1 MEFTEEERKELEEK
15 YKEQRRAMWTGSRPS
30 NTESRK
36 EVGKSHRRCRTVL
49 ILPSQDLDS
58 HRTRTEPLFEN
69 QRTRIPSQAIA
80 NQSMQARLNAKDT
93 ARKDKGNT
101 VPATDYSD
109 TQQMI
114 QKIRRQREDI
124 WEGNSATRPRQR
136 QRWRAS
142 SGKAG
147 KFWKP
152 SQLEDE
158 KKPRRWKLALGVFG
172 TIIVLVCVGVM
183 LGYWF
188 AS

>member
-1 MEFTEEERKELEEK
+1 MEFTKEERKELEEK
-15 YKEQRRAMWTGSRPS
+15 YREQRRAMWTGSRAS
-30 NTESRK
+30 NTEREKRLEKATEDVDSADR
-36 EVGKSHRRCRTVL
+36 
-49 ILPSQDLDS
+49 PSQDSDS
-58 HRTRTEPLFEN
+58 HRMRTELLFEN
-69 QRTRIPSQAIA
+69 QLTRIPSQAIA
-80 NQSMQARLNAKDT
+80 NQTMQVRMNAKDT
-93 ARKDKGNT
+93 ARQDGGNT

-124 WEGNSATRPRQR
+124 WEGNSATRSRQR

-152 SQLEDE
+152 SQQEDE
-158 KKPRRWKLALGVFG
+158 KKPRKWKLALAVFA
-172 TIIVLVCVGVM
+172 TIIVLVCVGVL

-188 AS
+188 AT

>member
-30 NTESRK
+30 NTEQEKRLEKVTEDSDSI
-36 EVGKSHRRCRTVL
+36 E
-49 ILPSQDLDS
+49 LPSQDLDS

-69 QRTRIPSQAIA
+69 QRTRIPSQAIS